1 MERRQ
6 GHERSAPRHAD
17 VGIVGATGAVG
28 EVLIRGLI
36 ERGFPVR
43 ELRLLASERSAGRT
57 MRIGDRDLEVFR
69 AEPDAF
75 EGLDFVFFAATGS
88 LSKDLAPA
96 AVRAG
101 AIVIDKSSTWRMEPG
116 VPLVV
121 PEVNPSALDDHDGI
135 VACPNCTTIGLVMTL
150 APLEARSPLRR
161 VVATTFQAVSGAGRP
176 GIEELRRQREGEGEG
191 EGEAEDA
198 DAPPVVFAAP
208 IAGNVVPLCGDALAD
223 GGSGEERKLVE
234 ETRKIMGR
242 PDLAVH
248 ATCVRVPVEVG
259 HSASVIAESQARI
272 EPAVARS
279 AWAAFPGVEVVDDGP
294 NGAFPTPRA
303 VAGRD
308 VVLVGRAR
316 HDVALDGLAYFESS
330 DNLRKGAATNAI
342 QIAEALWTRG
352 R

>member
-1 MERRQ
+1 MERNASNARPA
-6 GHERSAPRHAD
+6 RRRAD
-17 VGIVGATGAVG
+17 IGIVGATGAVG
-28 EVLIRGLI
+28 EVLIRGLN

-57 MRIGDRDLEVFR
+57 IRVGESTLDVSR

-75 EGLDFVFFAATGS
+75 EGLDFVFFAATGA
-88 LSKDLAPA
+88 LSKELAPA

-121 PEVNPSALDDHDGI
+121 PEVNPSALARHEGI

-150 APLEARSPLRR
+150 APLEAISPLRR
-161 VVATTFQAVSGAGRP
+161 VVATTFQAVSGSGRP
-176 GIEELRRQREGEGEG
+176 GIEELRRQQ
-191 EGEAEDA
+191 ADPDA
-198 DAPPVVFAAP
+198 WPEVFAAP
-208 IAGNVVPLCGDALAD
+208 IAGNAVPLCGAALPD
-223 GGSGEERKLVE
+223 GWSSEEHKLVD
-234 ETRKIMGR
+234 ETGKILDR

-259 HSASVIAESQARI
+259 HSASVIAESARRL
-272 EPAVARS
+272 EPEEARRT
-279 AWAAFPGVEVVDDGP
+279 WAAFPGIEVADDWQAGV
-294 NGAFPTPRA
+294 FPTPRA

-316 HDVALDGLAYFESS
+316 HDAALDGLAYFEAS

-342 QIAEALWTRG
+342 QIAEALWQG
-352 R
+352 AG